1 MKTRSLLIPLLAMLI
16 APLAVNAQHVVLDE
30 PAVSTCET
38 TTCEALPCELEPT
51 PPVAPIDNEVI
62 PSEAPNFFTREGC
75 AAPTNLTV
83 SNKTTSTATLNWN
96 GDANSYDVRYGLYPT
111 STSSPTWLTYNVTCT
126 SVSGYTTPVTTTR
139 GVKYRADQITGN
151 ILSKVE
157 FFDNPS
163 YNTGGYVTIKVYSGG
178 DDAPGTLLY
187 TETIIPA
194 ASGLQTVTLAA
205 PVNILSGEN
214 LWITLTETANY
225 TLYYGTCTDTD
236 NMWILSGSSWIH
248 WANGVNNNRG
258 WVINGYMETVSYDNV
273 SWTINSCTENTYTL
287 TNLTDETVYVAQVRS
302 NCGTGN
308 GISEWTTTNFA
319 TPPCTMPA
327 ALTVSNITASMAT
340 LSWTGTSSGYDV
352 RYGLYPTSTSS
363 PTWLTYNVTQSGSV
377 YGGSSDAVKTRAVKY
392 RASEITGNLLTKIE
406 FYEVLSYNTGGYTIF
421 SIYSGGENAPGTLLY
436 TEEIHPDVSGL
447 QTVTLAQP
455 VHIVEGE
462 NLWITMTEYGK
473 YTLGVGECTDDDNRW
488 YLTGTVWGH
497 WATGQNNNLG
507 WIINGYMETLNY
519 DAVNW
524 TTNSC
529 TESTYPLT
537 GLTEETH
544 YLAQVRSSCGA
555 GNGVSAWATTDF
567 VTGPPCMEP
576 EGLVVSD
583 ITPESAT
590 LSWTGNANNYN
601 VRYGLY
607 EEGVTAQEWLTYNV
621 TQSASYGSTTVYTRT
636 RGVMYPAEQV
646 TGNVLTKIEFYDNLT
661 YNTGGNIIIKVY
673 SDGDNAP
680 GTLLYTETVV
690 PTITGLQTVT
700 LADTVNILT
709 GKNLWITFTETG
721 TYTLFCGSCT
731 DDNNRWVL
739 NGSTWV
745 PWTTGQNN
753 NLGWIINAYMET
765 VNLDNI
771 NWTTAS
777 CSDTTC
783 PMTGLDPDSYYIAQ
797 VQSICGDEGKSDW
810 VSTYF
815 TTDAGL
821 FFVTDGNWN
830 DGNNWYLGV
839 VPPDGSSVV
848 IKADAIIPAG
858 YDAIVDNITLAGGS
872 ITIKDGGQLHS
883 NVNVQ
888 ATIEKEIAGYS
899 VGNDHYYLIANPLT
913 TNVNPANDTITSGNY
928 DLYSFNGALETEE
941 WRNYKTTTFNL
952 TAGNGYLY
960 ANTDDITLQFT
971 GIVRKQYNNLF
982 YNGYAL
988 NYNDSINFGTWNLVG
1003 NMFPHNGYVYIG
1015 AIEGNIVVYADE
1027 MYYYKMNDDGDE
1039 VISTD
1044 GNEIVKPC
1052 EGIFVQSSATDQYA
1066 FFSAVRHNH
1075 DSKGLNMN
1083 LTKNGKLVDRALL
1096 RFGIAEGLEKFQLNP
1111 SHTKIYVPVDDKDF
1125 SVAYSDNVGEM
1136 PVCFKASE
1144 NGTYTLSFSEENVTF
1159 SYLHLID
1166 TLTGEDIDL
1175 LANPSYTFEGRTS
1188 DNTDRFKVVFVTTE

>member
-1 MKTRSLLIPLLAMLI
+1 MKTRSSLFFLLALLM
-16 APLAVNAQHVVLDE
+16 APLAVNAQQNYPD
-30 PAVSTCET
+30 VS
-38 TTCEALPCELEPT
+38 
-51 PPVAPIDNEVI
+51 NY
-62 PSEAPNFFTREGC
+62 STRETC
-75 AAPTNLTV
+75 VPPTNLTV

-96 GDANSYDVRYGLYPT
+96 GDADSYDVRYGLYPT
-111 STSSPTWLTYNVTCT
+111 SSTSQEWLTYNLTYKSAYGST
-126 SVSGYTTPVTTTR
+126 TASVRTR
-139 GVKYRADQITGN
+139 GVKYVAEQITGN
-151 ILSKVE
+151 VLTKVRFYDRLS
-157 FFDNPS
+157 N
-163 YNTGGYVTIKVYSGG
+163 NTGGYVTINVYTGG
-178 DDAPGTLLY
+178 DNAPGTLLY
-187 TETIIPA
+187 TETVHPTA
-194 ASGLQTVTLAA
+194 TGLLTFTLAE
-205 PVNILSGEN
+205 PVSIISGEN
-214 LWITLTETANY
+214 LWITLTELGTY
-225 TLYYGTCTDTD
+225 TLYYGENCTDD
-236 NMWILSGSSWIH
+236 NNRWQF
-248 WANGVNNNRG
+248 VNNNWQIWSTGHNNNYG
-258 WVINGYMETVSYDNV
+258 WIIDGCMETVSYDNV
-273 SWTINSCTENTYTL
+273 SWTTGSCTENTYPL
-287 TNLTDETVYVAQVRS
+287 ADLTDETVYVAQVRS

-308 GISEWTTTNFA
+308 GVSEWTTTNFA
-319 TPPCTMPA
+319 TPSCTMPT
-327 ALTVSNITASMAT
+327 ALTVSNITANTAT
-340 LSWTGTSSGYDV
+340 LSWTGTSSGYEV
-352 RYGLYPTSTSS
+352 RYGLYPTSST
-363 PTWLTYNVTQSGSV
+363 PIGWLTYGVTQSGNV
-377 YGGSSDAVKTRAVKY
+377 YGSSTESTKTRAVKY
-392 RASEITGNLLTKIE
+392 RADEITGNLLTKIE

-436 TEEIHPDVSGL
+436 TEEIHPEVSGL

-473 YTLGVGECTDDDNRW
+473 YTFGVGECTDDDNRW
-488 YLTGTVWGH
+488 YLSGNVWVP
-497 WATGQNNNLG
+497 WTTGQNNNLG

-529 TESTYPLT
+529 TENTYPLT

-555 GNGVSAWATTDF
+555 GNGESVWATTDF
-567 VTGPPCMEP
+567 VTAPPCMEP
-576 EGLVVSD
+576 EGLVVSN

-607 EEGVTAQEWLTYNV
+607 EEGVSGQEWLTYNV
-621 TQSASYGSTTVYTRT
+621 TKSANYGSSTESTRT

-673 SDGDNAP
+673 SGGEEAP

-690 PTITGLQTVT
+690 PIKTGLQTVT

-721 TYTLFCGSCT
+721 TYILSCGPCT
-731 DDNNRWVL
+731 DDNNRWYL
-739 NGSTWV
+739 SGSTWG
-745 PWTTGQNN
+745 PWTTGQTN

-765 VNLDNI
+765 VDLDNI

-777 CSDTTC
+777 CSETTC
-783 PMTGLDPDSYYIAQ
+783 PMTGLYPDSYYIAQ
-797 VQSICGDEGKSDW
+797 VQSNCGDEGKSDW

-815 TTDAGL
+815 TTEDGL
-821 FFVTDGNWN
+821 YFVTDGNWN

-839 VPPDGSSVV
+839 VPPDGSSVI
-848 IKADAIIPAG
+848 IKANAIIPAG
-858 YDAIVDNITLAGGS
+858 YDAIVDGITLDGGS

-883 NVNVQ
+883 NVSVQ
-888 ATIEKEIAGYS
+888 ATIEKEITGYTE
-899 VGNDHYYLIANPLT
+899 GNDHYYLIANPLNT
-913 TNVNPANDTITSGNY
+913 TVNPANDSITSGNY
-928 DLYSFNGALETEE
+928 DLYSFNGTLETEE

-960 ANTDDITLQFT
+960 ANADDITLQFT
-971 GIVRKQYNNLF
+971 GTVRKQYNNLF
-982 YNGYAL
+982 YNGTAL
-988 NYNDSINFGTWNLVG
+988 NYDTINFGSWNLVG
-1003 NMFPHNGYVYIG
+1003 NMFPHNGYVYLGTID
-1015 AIEGNIVVYADE
+1015 GNTVVYADE

-1039 VISTD
+1039 VISTE

-1052 EGIFVQSSATDQYA
+1052 EGIFVQSTATDQYA

-1075 DSKGLNMN
+1075 GSKGLNMN

-1111 SHTKIYVPVDDKDF
+1111 SHTKIYVPVEDKDF
-1125 SVAYSDNVGEM
+1125 SVVYSENVGEM
-1136 PVCFKASE
+1136 PICFKTAE

-1188 DNTDRFKVVFVTTE
+1188 DNTNRFKVVFEAMK